1 MIGACRLS
9 ATESNFIRS
18 AIRRMG
24 IMALFKQF
32 PPLVGQALR
41 GLLVGCVVLLCAFL
55 GLLEPGER
63 WGLNQ
68 LFALR
73 GASLPHTPVVIV
85 SIAEDSFD
93 ELNLAW
99 PWPRALHG
107 ELLDRISQG
116 HPAVVGFDILFPEP
130 SARGPEDD
138 RALAE
143 AVERAGPVVLAA
155 ALTTVQDDR
164 YLKEDLNAPI
174 ATIRQRAAGFGFV
187 NLVLD
192 SDAVVRSAEAGR
204 KFQGQE
210 IPGFASAVARAAFS
224 RGIASMPSA
233 AVPFLI
239 NYRGGPKTFRTI
251 PYYQVLTGEVSPE
264 VFTGKIVLVGATS
277 PILHDVYPTPVS
289 PSGEMAGVEIQANV
303 LDNLLA
309 GDPLRRTPRALAVL
323 CALLA
328 GVMSVWLT
336 NRLRPLAGLGAAIG
350 IGLAYGGVV
359 AALFL
364 WDRRVM
370 ELLPVPLALLVGYG
384 ATVIENF
391 VKEQQQR
398 ALLMQLFSKHVSPEI
413 AETIWRQRA
422 DFLEGGRLRSQKA
435 TATVL
440 FSDLKDFTP
449 VAEQLDAQALMG
461 WLNDYTDRMAQV
473 VMKHGGVVDD
483 YYGDAIKA
491 NFGVPFAQASAEGI
505 ARDAT
510 RAVECALAMGEELRR
525 LNGVWA
531 SRGLPSVGMRIGI
544 CTGDLVAGCVGSAQ
558 RMKFTTVGHTVNTAS
573 HLESF
578 EKELGQDDLTH
589 NPCRILIG
597 ESTAGLLGGKFW
609 MDRVG
614 ALSLKGKSS
623 SVMVYRVFGAIGERP
638 SAVPAPNQRKFLR
651 VPLNG
656 EAFVSNGFQANGTMR
671 DLSIGGLAMSQLAQS
686 LAVGKSAQ
694 LRLGLPGEASPVCAR
709 GTVVW
714 ATSDRAG
721 FAFQEMSE
729 SDRIVLQNF
738 LDGQRGKL
746 ESVGAE

>member
-1 MIGACRLS
+1 
-9 ATESNFIRS
+9 
-18 AIRRMG
+18 
-24 IMALFKQF
+24 MALLKQL
-32 PPLVGQALR
+32 PPLVGQAMR
-41 GLLVGCVVLLCAFL
+41 GLLVGCVVLLCAFM

-73 GASLPHTPVVIV
+73 GASLPQTPVVIV

-116 HPAVVGFDILFPEP
+116 HPAAVGFDILFPEP

-143 AVERAGPVVLAA
+143 AVERASPVVLAA
-155 ALTTVQDDR
+155 ALTTVQEDR
-164 YLKEDLNAPI
+164 YIKEDLNAPTS
-174 ATIRQRAAGFGFV
+174 AIRQQAAGFGFV

-192 SDAVVRSAEAGR
+192 NDAAVRSAEASR
-204 KFQGQE
+204 RFQGQE
-210 IPGFASAVARAAFS
+210 IPGFALAVARAAFS
-224 RGIASMPSA
+224 QGIASVPSTDA
-233 AVPFLI
+233 PFLI
-239 NYRGGPKTFRTI
+239 NYRGGPKTFQTI
-251 PYYQVLTGEVSPE
+251 PYYQVLNGEVSPE
-264 VFTGKIVLVGATS
+264 VFTGKIVLIGATS
-277 PILHDVYPTPVS
+277 PVLHDVYPTPVS
-289 PSGEMAGVEIQANV
+289 PSGEMPGVEIQANV

-309 GDPLRRTPRALAVL
+309 GDPLTRAPRALAVL

-328 GVMSVWLT
+328 GVTAVWLT
-336 NRLRPLAGLGAAIG
+336 NWLRPLAGLGANIG

-370 ELLPVPLALLVGYG
+370 ELLPVPLALLAGYG

-391 VKEQQQR
+391 IREQQQR

-413 AETIWRQRA
+413 ADTIWQQRE

-461 WLNDYTDRMAQV
+461 WLNDYMDLMAQV

-510 RAVECALAMGEELRR
+510 SAVECALAMGAELRR
-525 LNGVWA
+525 LNGIW
-531 SRGLPSVGMRIGI
+531 SSQGLPSVGMRIGI
-544 CTGDLVAGCVGSAQ
+544 YTGDVVAGCVGSAQ

-578 EKELGQDDLTH
+578 EKELGQDDLAH

-597 ESTAGLLGGKFW
+597 ESTAELLGGKFW

-614 ALSLKGKSS
+614 TLSLKGKSN
-623 SVMVYRVFGAIGERP
+623 SVMVYRVRGAIKDRL
-638 SAVPAPNQRKFLR
+638 SAVQAANQRKFLR
-651 VPLNG
+651 VLLNG
-656 EAFVSNGFQANGTMR
+656 EAHVSNGFQANVKVR
-671 DLSIGGLAMSQLAQS
+671 DLSIGGLAVSQLAQS
-686 LAVGKSAQ
+686 LSVGKSAQ
-694 LRLGLPGEASPVCAR
+694 LRLGLPGEQLPVRAS

-729 SDRIVLQNF
+729 SDRLVLQNF

-746 ESVGAE
+746 EQVGVE